1 VAVKQRWLFLAV
13 SVVVVASVVAL
24 ASGAVGPAGSGLYRL
39 VGVFAQVVSLVKS
52 SYEEEIP
59 LDRLEM
65 GAMNGLVESVDPGGL
80 YVPDEMIADYAKV
93 RARALPAF
101 GLVLGR
107 RSSYPFVV
115 QVIPG
120 SPAAQAGIVAGELI
134 ERVGKEPV
142 RARPL
147 WRPLTLLDAAER
159 GPGEVTLDVIDRQLA
174 GKRPV
179 TLKVAPFAQPA
190 LSIEGHDGVPV
201 VRVAFVDPGSAA
213 KLSAALRGNAATAS
227 LVVDLRGVALGN
239 AEGAL
244 RIAAE
249 LAGGDVQ
256 IRLGQKDGKGE
267 TLKATGAARP
277 WKLFVCVDATTF
289 GPAELL
295 ALALKGRGATL
306 VGSDSYGDTGQRRA
320 IRGAGGEIWLAFA
333 WGVSTDGKPLL
344 GAGLKPDDRVRPRR
358 EADAVLNRALE
369 LAGGRAVK
377 QAA

>member
-1 VAVKQRWLFLAV
+1 VRQRWLFLAV
-13 SVVVVASVVAL
+13 SVVVVAGVVAL
-24 ASGAVGPAGSGLYRL
+24 ASGAVGGAGRGLYRL
-39 VGVFAQVVSLVKS
+39 VGVFAQVVSLVKAN
-52 SYEEEIP
+52 YVEDVP
-59 LDRLEM
+59 LDTLEM
-65 GAMNGLVESVDPGGL
+65 GAMSGLVDSVDPGGL

-115 QVIPG
+115 QVVPG
-120 SPAAQAGIVAGELI
+120 SPAAQAGIVPGELI
-134 ERVGKEPV
+134 ERVGKDPV

-159 GPGEVTLDVIDRQLA
+159 GPGEVTLDVIDRQLS

-179 TLKVAPFAQPA
+179 TLKAAPFVQPG
-190 LSIEGHDGVPV
+190 LSLAMRDGVPV
-201 VRVAFVDPGSAA
+201 VKVDVVEPANAPVLSGTLRNLAA
-213 KLSAALRGNAATAS
+213 PTA
-227 LVVDLRGVALGN
+227 LVVDLRGVGLGN
-239 AEGAL
+239 PEGAV

-249 LAGGDVQ
+249 LAGGG
-256 IRLGQKDGKGE
+256 IEIHLGQKDGKGE
-267 TLKATGAARP
+267 TLKATAVARP

-295 ALALKGRGATL
+295 ASALKARGATL

-320 IRGAGGEIWLAFA
+320 IRGAGGEVWLAAA
-333 WGVSTDGKPLL
+333 WGVGPDGKPLL

-358 EADAVLNRALE
+358 DADAVLDRAVE